1 MSANCFQ
8 PEENGVRVF
17 VRLSPKAKR
26 EGIEGIYDGADGRL
40 RLKIAVSAPPV
51 DGRANQELIRLLSK
65 ICRVPKSSFEI
76 TSGQTDRNKTL
87 FISGKAELIKE
98 QIEKELEKCRK

>member
-1 MSANCFQ
+1 MSADCFQ
-8 PEENGVRVF
+8 PEENGARIF

-26 EGIEGIYDGADGRL
+26 EGIEGTYDGADGRI
-40 RLKIAVSAPPV
+40 RLKIAVNAPPV
-51 DGRANQELIRLLSK
+51 DGRANQELIKLLSK

-87 FISGKAELIKE
+87 FISGNAELLKE
-98 QIEKELEKCRK
+98 QIEKELAKCQK

>member
-1 MSANCFQ
+1 MACGYFQ
-8 PEENGVRVF
+8 PEENGIRIF

-26 EGIEGIYDGADGRL
+26 EGIEGTYDGADGRE

-51 DGRANQELIRLLSK
+51 DGRANQELIKLLSK

-76 TSGQTDRNKTL
+76 TSGLTDRNKTV
-87 FISGKAELIKE
+87 FISGNAKLLRE
-98 QIEKELEKCRK
+98 QIEKESAKCQK